1 MKLDSNATEAEIA
14 EALRRAA
21 VDAWGE
27 ARLRELQPRIESAAE
42 AIRRIL
48 AEPLE
53 MWDAAPDLYAPD
65 PE

>member
-27 ARLRELQPRIESAAE
+27 ARLPELQPRIESATE

-53 MWDAAPDLYAPD
+53 MWDAVPDLYAPD
-65 PE
+65 LE